1 MLTLFIF
8 CAIII
13 TAIGYCI
20 YKLDT
25 SRRYTGIKDITGRKI
40 YTDDIVEMHYG
51 KTCVIGKVGSRWGMP
66 YTEQDGIRY
75 YWVRPNQKFVV
86 VQYNPCY
93 HCLDGAYD
101 RCSYTMCRHK
111 SKRWAGDIEALT
123 IGVDENIY

>member
-51 KTCVIGKVGSRWGMP
+51 KTCVIGKVGSNWGMP
-66 YTEQDGIRY
+66 YTEQDGVRY
-75 YWVRPNQKFVV
+75 YWIRPNQKFVV

-101 RCSYTMCRHK
+101 RCSYTMYRC
-111 SKRWAGDIEALT
+111 ELLQLALT
-123 IGVDENIY
+123 G